1 MNTLQRSDRWIRF
14 ESGTSFKLW
23 RLTVDGEEITDS
35 AKPFSA
41 SDAEII
47 LEECN
52 ECGYCSLRDVCVRR
66 VGDQIIWFD
75 KPPTDR
81 YFESLKGRVLAF
93 NQDDYASVA
102 LSGDIQA
109 LPLMKREE
117 LEGLVRA
124 IEPSKPDVAIYR
136 IPDSVSDPNGRLALA
151 LLRDALATPE
161 VRWDFAAAPD
171 SSIELR
177 IGLDIPGIPEAIWQV
192 GRVDNRTAFCFLA
205 YPELP
210 IWMRSDALDRQFGD
224 YVNELYWELRP
235 NTRLPVSTS

>member
-14 ESGTSFKLW
+14 ESGASFKLW
-23 RLTVDGEEITDS
+23 RLLVDGDEITDS
-35 AKPFSA
+35 AKPFCA
-41 SDAEII
+41 SEAEIV

-52 ECGYCSLRDVCVRR
+52 ECGHCSLRDVCVRR
-66 VGDQIIWFD
+66 VGDQIIWFN

-81 YFESLKGRVLAF
+81 YFESLNGRVLAF

-102 LSGDIQA
+102 LSGNIQG

-124 IEPSKPDVAIYR
+124 IKPPKPDVAIYR
-136 IPDSVSDPNGRLALA
+136 IPDSASDPNGRLALA

-177 IGLDIPGIPEAIWQV
+177 IGLDIAGIPEAIWQV
-192 GRVDNRTAFCFLA
+192 GRGDNRAALCFLA

-210 IWMRSDALDRQFGD
+210 IWVRSDALDRQFGD
-224 YVNELYWELRP
+224 YINELYSKARP
-235 NTRLPVSTS
+235 QPSASVSTS